1 MEKLDLTKTDKAYYT
16 AKPKPELVTIGQAQF
31 LSLTGKGDPSS
42 PAFSSAIEA
51 LYSTAY
57 TIKFLCKN
65 RADSDF
71 VVAKL
76 EGLWWFDETQFGH
89 IPMEEAP
96 QKIPRS
102 EWFWRLLIRMPD
114 FVTSDLVKEGIEL
127 VFAKKGVD
135 LVKNIELFTHTEG
148 VCLQMLHVGAFD
160 KEPETLKILQ
170 DFCQKNNLVKNG
182 LHHEIYLSDFRKT
195 TSDKLKTILREP
207 VRVIT

>member
-1 MEKLDLTKTDKAYYT
+1 MEKLDLTKTEKAYYS
-16 AKPKPELVTIGQAQF
+16 AKSKPELITIGQAQF

-42 PAFSSAIEA
+42 QAFVNAIEA

-57 TIKFLCKN
+57 TIKFLSKN

-89 IPMEEAP
+89 ISMDDAP
-96 QKIPRS
+96 QKIPRN

-114 FVTSDLVKEGIEL
+114 FVTSDLVKEGIDAIL
-127 VFAKKGVD
+127 AKKGLD
-135 LVKNIELFTHTEG
+135 LVKNIELFAHTEG
-148 VCLQMLHVGAFD
+148 VCVQMLHVGAFD
-160 KEPETLKILQ
+160 KEPETLKIIQ
-170 DFCQKNNLVKNG
+170 DFCQNKKLEKNG

-195 TSDKLKTILREP
+195 PSDKLKTILREP
-207 VRVIT
+207 VRMPI